1 VAPVKLD
8 RMTPIAVGAALG
20 AIILSMM
27 MDGSNPAVLFKP
39 APMILVLGG
48 TVMASAAGYLKSDV
62 KGIKDV
68 VKQAI
73 GTPEHDPEEDIE
85 RMVHLAELARREGL
99 LALEKAAAE
108 VDDPFFRKGVELT
121 VDGVDPE
128 EIQDILEGELAAVR
142 ERHKTGA
149 KFFQD
154 MGGFSPTLGIIGTVV
169 GLIHVLGSLNN
180 VNASGPA
187 IGSAFT
193 ATLWGVMMAN
203 IFWLPISNKLKRAS
217 ELELHGKRM
226 IMEGLLAVQAGNSPR
241 MVHARLQAYL
251 SPKDRVERARGGAEE
266 AA

>member
-1 VAPVKLD
+1 MKLD
-8 RMTPIAVGAALG
+8 RMTPIAVAGALG
-20 AIILSMM
+20 AIMFSMI

-39 APMILVLGG
+39 APMILVFGG
-48 TVMASAAGYLKSDV
+48 TAMAAAAGFLKSDV

-68 VKQAI
+68 IKQAM

-128 EIQDILEGELAAVR
+128 EIQDILEGELAAIK
-142 ERHKTGA
+142 ERHKMGA

-169 GLIHVLGSLNN
+169 GLIHVLGSLND
-180 VNASGPA
+180 VNAIGPA

-203 IFWLPISNKLKRAS
+203 IFWLPISNKLKRSS
-217 ELELHGKRM
+217 ELEIHGKRM

-241 MVHARLQAYL
+241 MVHARLQSYL
-251 SPKDRVERARGGAEE
+251 SPKDRAERARGEE

>member
-1 VAPVKLD
+1 MKID
-8 RMTPIAVGAALG
+8 RMTPMAVGGAL
-20 AIILSMM
+20 ACIFLAMM
-27 MDGSNPAVLFKP
+27 MDGSNPAVLIKP
-39 APMILVLGG
+39 SPIILVLGG
-48 TVMASAAGYLKSDV
+48 TLAASAAGFLKSDV
-62 KGIKDV
+62 TGIKDV
-68 VKQAI
+68 IKQAM
-73 GTPEHDPEEDIE
+73 GTPEHTPEEDIE

-108 VDDPFFRKGVELT
+108 VEDPFFRKGVELT

-128 EIQDILEGELAAVR
+128 EIQDILEGELAAIK
-142 ERHKTGA
+142 ERHKMGA

-180 VNASGPA
+180 VSAIGPA

-193 ATLWGVMMAN
+193 ATLWGVMLAN
-203 IFWLPISNKLKRAS
+203 VVWLPISNKLKRSS
-217 ELELHGKRM
+217 ELELHSKRM

-241 MVHARLQAYL
+241 MVHARLQSYL
-251 SPKDRVERARGGAEE
+251 SPKDRVDRGKGSSEE